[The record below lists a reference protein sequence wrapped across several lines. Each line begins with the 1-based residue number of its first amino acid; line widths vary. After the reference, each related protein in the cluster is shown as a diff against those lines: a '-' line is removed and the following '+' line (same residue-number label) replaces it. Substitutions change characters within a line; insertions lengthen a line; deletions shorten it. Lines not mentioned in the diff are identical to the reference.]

1 MANDDKKQDV
11 LNSWDDAAD
20 DVAKTVGVSAS
31 VAKALLAMNPALRDQ
46 GLDTMKLVRQS
57 QDAAVPQQGAKAP
70 AKPSS
75 KQGVYDLLRAL
86 DADVKRRDAEL
97 VAQIAQLEAERKKLA
112 AGARENVSKWLVEND
127 PDILSP
133 VTQGALK
140 DFAALITAI
149 AFKTQDYVAQY
160 RKKPR

>member
-1 MANDDKKQDV
+1 MANDDKKKDV
-11 LNSWDDAAD
+11 MSSWDEAAD
-20 DVAKTVGVSAS
+20 DVAKPVGVSAT

-57 QDAAVPQQGAKAP
+57 QDAAVPQQGSKA
-70 AKPSS
+70 AKPSA
-75 KQGVYDLLRAL
+75 KQGVYELLRAL
-86 DADVKRRDAEL
+86 DADVKKRDAEL
-97 VAQIAQLEAERKKLA
+97 MAQIAQLEVDRKKLA
-112 AGARENVSKWLVEND
+112 AQAREAVSKWLVDND

-140 DFAALITAI
+140 DFTALITAI